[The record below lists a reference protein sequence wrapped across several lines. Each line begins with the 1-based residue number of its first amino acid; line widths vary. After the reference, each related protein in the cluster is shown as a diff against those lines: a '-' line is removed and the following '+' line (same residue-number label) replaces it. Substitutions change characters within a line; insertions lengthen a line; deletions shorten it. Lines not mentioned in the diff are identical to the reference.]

1 MGAVEKLVKQPEKK
15 IDLRIV
21 EQPEPIHIEESEPV
35 VIPFLIDALKAIR
48 EGAKWRIE
56 VIGEWI
62 GQGTRFIV
70 KRLRG
75 TVRAFWGAVWQGQ
88 LFPLRMQ
95 IVDFETG
102 KDELVNAR
110 FIGRLSGLVVVS
122 AINSMVLLMFHHTK
136 FIAMTVLMGLVGLF
150 SEYAWI
156 AFQLLVVFG
165 VTIYLPLG
173 FWKARSYRGLKH
185 LIVEELNRLT
195 DTTKKC
201 ENSGE

>member
-35 VIPFLIDALKAIR
+35 VIPFLIDVLKAIR

-62 GQGTRFIV
+62 GLGTRFVV
-70 KRLRG
+70 KQLRG
-75 TVRAFWGAVWQGQ
+75 TVRALWGAVWQGQ

-102 KDELVNAR
+102 KDELANAR
-110 FIGRLSGLVVVS
+110 FIGRLSGLVIVS
-122 AINSMVLLMFHHTK
+122 AINSVVLLMFHHVK
-136 FIAMTVLMGLVGLF
+136 FVAVTALMGLIGLF
-150 SEYAWI
+150 SDYAWS
-156 AFQLLVVFG
+156 AFELLVVFG
-165 VTIYLPLG
+165 GLIYLPLG